1 MSPNPSATRTNISYQ
16 EVCQGRSGYVEVL
29 LVELRDPQSHF
40 EELVRYFFSIHDP
53 TTLNRQGSDRGSQY
67 QSIIFCADEHQV
79 EIATRVKEE
88 LQQLLNRGAVRCFER
103 KRVRTRIVNM
113 SYFIEATE
121 RHQNYLN
128 KNPNGYW

>member
-29 LVELRDPQSHF
+29 FVELRDPHIHF
-40 EELVRYFFSIHDP
+40 EDLVRLFFSIHDP

-79 EIATRVKEE
+79 EIATRVKDE
-88 LQQLLNRGAVRCFER
+88 LQQLLNCGAVRCFER
-103 KRVRTRIVNM
+103 NKVRTRIVNM

-121 RHQNYLN
+121 RHQNYLS